1 MSNVK
6 LISERK
12 KIKKENN
19 VWNDRFFLGKME
31 DYAKKNNVNSNYMT
45 KFKIKGSEQY
55 KKKLYLKHQNNTLVN
70 IDENLIETW
79 NELGV
84 NENWRYYFL
93 QKIIVYKDIIQN
105 AILSV
110 EQSKMEQVKEIVK
123 KIEKDYSNK
132 EKSIEK
138 LQNMNNYL
146 QNQTNIHTNDKIY
159 SELKNN
165 LEIVKKSYISII
177 KGISQLN
184 EITGNDIKEGKYKI
198 EKMKCMTMPFD
209 FIENSKTFND
219 LIQDLNF
226 IRNGYIGKLFSIRNN
241 IDILITDLN
250 KNNDYDIS
258 NEAIES
264 FYIVINETTFK
275 DIFKAKA
282 NNIPLFS
289 TYTTGNAKRT
299 KSNNRHNIERKQKEF
314 VDAKE
319 VSKHSRQPGVFNPI
333 IGEKNVIECKSK
345 DDEDK
350 KDNKESISTFSKRKS
365 AKTDNNKRNEEKE
378 IEIDNKT
385 IMSNNEHNQQNSN
398 NSPIFFFS
406 NNISEL
412 SKDYEEYYNKIP
424 DSQRG
429 TFHIETNVSSL
440 IKGIMPMILIKKENN
455 VIQSI
460 LSLSVSHE
468 DNNSFIINHYSTL
481 SNETIKSQF
490 EEFVSFLKEN
500 KINYSSM
507 FINLYYCMKEG
518 NLTLSQE
525 INVIMIQL
533 KFKWVKLENLD
544 NGTRFQ
550 KMQLRNQ
557 NSKQSHKT
565 IEPMIEIKTSLLL
578 LQSED
583 HFTNESKNNFDNNI
597 NPFTKLIADS
607 LINSNTKE
615 LDSIKGLIESLK
627 IEEGNEK
634 ESILRIISSNKIKD
648 IISNM
653 KISQYHSIYF
663 DFNPMFESIM
673 TMKLND
679 KVYHRISSKIE
690 VLVEKETNQKFY
702 MLLTSDSSTFIIAE
716 LNEKCKRE
724 LTKGNLYE
732 AFSSFN
738 SKIEPLPTEN
748 VNSIY
753 IPSFTN
759 EQIYST
765 NDFENKKGISYA
777 LIQSSDKVDKVS
789 ISMNPGEGDVVIE
802 KDFFIGVMNF
812 DISNDYNISSI
823 FCGIVNI

>member
-31 DYAKKNNVNSNYMT
+31 DYAKKNNVNSHYMT

-70 IDENLIETW
+70 IDEGLIETW

-110 EQSKMEQVKEIVK
+110 EQSKMEQVKEIMK

-138 LQNMNNYL
+138 LQNMNNFL

-159 SELKNN
+159 SELKSN
-165 LEIVKKSYISII
+165 LEIVKKAYISII

-184 EITGNDIKEGKYKI
+184 EITGNDIKEGKYKV
-198 EKMKCMTMPFD
+198 EKMKCITMPFD

-226 IRNGYIGKLFSIRNN
+226 IKNGYIGKLFSIRNN

-275 DIFKAKA
+275 DIIKAKA
-282 NNIPLFS
+282 NNVSL

-350 KDNKESISTFSKRKS
+350 KDNKESVSTLSKRIS
-365 AKTDNNKRNEEKE
+365 SKTDNNKRNKEKE

-385 IMSNNEHNQQNSN
+385 IMSNNERNLN
-398 NSPIFFFS
+398 NSIIFFYS
-406 NNISEL
+406 DNISEL
-412 SKDYEEYYNKIP
+412 AKDYEEYFNKIP
-424 DSQRG
+424 ESQRG
-429 TFHIETNVSSL
+429 TFHIENNITSL
-440 IKGIMPMILIKKENN
+440 IKGIMPIILIKKEDN
-455 VIQSI
+455 VIKSI

-468 DNNSFIINHYSTL
+468 DNNAFIVNHYSTL
-481 SNETIKSQF
+481 SNDTIKSQF
-490 EEFVSFLKEN
+490 EEFTNYLKEN
-500 KINYSSM
+500 KINYSSI
-507 FINLYYCMKEG
+507 FIHLYYCMKEG
-518 NLTLSQE
+518 NLALSQE

-557 NSKQSHKT
+557 NSKQIHKK
-565 IEPMIEIKTSLLL
+565 IEPIIEIKTSLLF

-583 HFTNESKNNFDNNI
+583 ELTKESNKTFESSL
-597 NPFTKLIADS
+597 NPFMKLIVDN

-627 IEEGNEK
+627 IDEGNDK
-634 ESILRIISSNKIKD
+634 EDIQRFISSNKIKD
-648 IISNM
+648 IISNL
-653 KISQYHSIYF
+653 KISQYHSAYF
-663 DFNPMFESIM
+663 ELNPMFDSIM
-673 TMKLND
+673 TMKLNN
-679 KVYHRISSKIE
+679 KVYHRISSKVE
-690 VLVEKETNQKFY
+690 VLLEKETNQKFY

-724 LTKGNLYE
+724 FTKGNIYE

-753 IPSFTN
+753 IPSFTD
-759 EQIYST
+759 EQINST

-777 LIQSSDKVDKVS
+777 LIKSSDKVDKVS
-789 ISMNPGEGDVVIE
+789 ISINPGEGDVVIE
-802 KDFFIGVMNF
+802 NDFFIGVMNF
-812 DISNDYNISSI
+812 DISNDFNISSI

>member
-31 DYAKKNNVNSNYMT
+31 DYAKKNNVNSHYMT

-70 IDENLIETW
+70 IDEGLIETW

-110 EQSKMEQVKEIVK
+110 EQSKMEQVKEIMK

-138 LQNMNNYL
+138 LQNMNNFL

-159 SELKNN
+159 SELKSN
-165 LEIVKKSYISII
+165 LEIVKKAYISII

-184 EITGNDIKEGKYKI
+184 EITGNDIKEGKYKV
-198 EKMKCMTMPFD
+198 EKMKCITMPFD

-226 IRNGYIGKLFSIRNN
+226 IKNGYIGKLFSIRNN

-275 DIFKAKA
+275 DIIKAKA
-282 NNIPLFS
+282 NSVPL

-350 KDNKESISTFSKRKS
+350 KDNKESVSTLSKRKS
-365 AKTDNNKRNEEKE
+365 SKTDNNKRNKEKE

-385 IMSNNEHNQQNSN
+385 IMSNNERNLN
-398 NSPIFFFS
+398 NSIIFFYS
-406 NNISEL
+406 DNISEL
-412 SKDYEEYYNKIP
+412 AKDYEEYFNKIP
-424 DSQRG
+424 ESQRG
-429 TFHIETNVSSL
+429 TFHIENNITSL
-440 IKGIMPMILIKKENN
+440 IKGIMPIILIKKEDN
-455 VIQSI
+455 VIKSI

-468 DNNSFIINHYSTL
+468 DNNAFIVNHYSTL
-481 SNETIKSQF
+481 SNDTIKSQF
-490 EEFVSFLKEN
+490 EEFTNYLKEN
-500 KINYSSM
+500 KINYSSI
-507 FINLYYCMKEG
+507 FIHLYYCMKEG
-518 NLTLSQE
+518 NLALSQE

-557 NSKQSHKT
+557 NSKQIHKK
-565 IEPMIEIKTSLLL
+565 IEPIIEIKTSLLF

-583 HFTNESKNNFDNNI
+583 ELTKESNKTFENSL
-597 NPFTKLIADS
+597 NPFMKLIVDN

-615 LDSIKGLIESLK
+615 LDNIKGLIESLK
-627 IEEGNEK
+627 IDEGNDK
-634 ESILRIISSNKIKD
+634 EDIQRFISSNKIKD
-648 IISNM
+648 IISNL
-653 KISQYHSIYF
+653 KISQYHSAYF
-663 DFNPMFESIM
+663 ELNPMFDSIM
-673 TMKLND
+673 TMKLNN
-679 KVYHRISSKIE
+679 KVYHRISSKVE
-690 VLVEKETNQKFY
+690 VLLEKETNQKFY

-724 LTKGNLYE
+724 FTKGNIYE

-753 IPSFTN
+753 IPSFTD
-759 EQIYST
+759 EQINST

-777 LIQSSDKVDKVS
+777 LIKSSDKVDKVS
-789 ISMNPGEGDVVIE
+789 ISINPGEGDVVIE
-802 KDFFIGVMNF
+802 NDFFIGVMNF
-812 DISNDYNISSI
+812 DISNDFNISSI

>member
-31 DYAKKNNVNSNYMT
+31 DYAKKNNVNSNYMM

-55 KKKLYLKHQNNTLVN
+55 KKKLYLKHQNNTLVD
-70 IDENLIETW
+70 IDEGLIETW

-105 AILSV
+105 AILSI
-110 EQSKMEQVKEIVK
+110 EQSKMEQVKEIMK

-138 LQNMNNYL
+138 LQNMNNFL

-159 SELKNN
+159 SELKSN
-165 LEIVKKSYISII
+165 LEIVKKAYISII

-184 EITGNDIKEGKYKI
+184 EITGNDIKEGKYKV
-198 EKMKCMTMPFD
+198 EKMKCITMPFD

-226 IRNGYIGKLFSIRNN
+226 IKNGYIGKLFSIRNN

-275 DIFKAKA
+275 DIIKAKA
-282 NNIPLFS
+282 NNVSL

-350 KDNKESISTFSKRKS
+350 KDNKESVSTLSKRKS
-365 AKTDNNKRNEEKE
+365 SKTDNNKRNKEKE

-385 IMSNNEHNQQNSN
+385 IMSNNERNLN
-398 NSPIFFFS
+398 NSIIFFYS
-406 NNISEL
+406 DNISEL
-412 SKDYEEYYNKIP
+412 AKDYEEYFNKIP
-424 DSQRG
+424 ESQRG
-429 TFHIETNVSSL
+429 TFHIENNITSL
-440 IKGIMPMILIKKENN
+440 IKGIMPIILIKKEDN
-455 VIQSI
+455 VIKSI

-468 DNNSFIINHYSTL
+468 DNNAFIVNHYSTL
-481 SNETIKSQF
+481 SNDTIKSQF
-490 EEFVSFLKEN
+490 EEFTNYLKEN
-500 KINYSSM
+500 KINYSSI
-507 FINLYYCMKEG
+507 FIHLYYCMKEG
-518 NLTLSQE
+518 NLALSQE

-557 NSKQSHKT
+557 NSKQIHKK
-565 IEPMIEIKTSLLL
+565 IEPIIEIKTSLLF

-583 HFTNESKNNFDNNI
+583 ELTKESNKTFESSL
-597 NPFTKLIADS
+597 NPFMKLIVDN

-615 LDSIKGLIESLK
+615 LDNIKGLIESLK
-627 IEEGNEK
+627 IDEGNDK
-634 ESILRIISSNKIKD
+634 EDIQRFISSNKIKD
-648 IISNM
+648 IISNL
-653 KISQYHSIYF
+653 KISQYHSAYF
-663 DFNPMFESIM
+663 ELNPMFDSIM
-673 TMKLND
+673 TMKLNN
-679 KVYHRISSKIE
+679 KVYHRISSKVE
-690 VLVEKETNQKFY
+690 VLLEKETNQKFY

-724 LTKGNLYE
+724 FTKGNIYE

-753 IPSFTN
+753 IPSFTD
-759 EQIYST
+759 EQINST

-777 LIQSSDKVDKVS
+777 LIKSSDKVDKVS
-789 ISMNPGEGDVVIE
+789 ISINPGEGDVVIE
-802 KDFFIGVMNF
+802 NDFFIGVMNF
-812 DISNDYNISSI
+812 DISNDFNISSI
-823 FCGIVNI
+823 FCGIINI

>member
-31 DYAKKNNVNSNYMT
+31 DYAKKNNVNSHYMT

-70 IDENLIETW
+70 IDEGLIETW

-110 EQSKMEQVKEIVK
+110 EQSKMEQVKEIMK

-138 LQNMNNYL
+138 LQNMNNFL

-159 SELKNN
+159 SELKSN
-165 LEIVKKSYISII
+165 LEIVKKAYISII

-184 EITGNDIKEGKYKI
+184 EITGNDIKEGKYKV
-198 EKMKCMTMPFD
+198 EKMKCITIPFD

-226 IRNGYIGKLFSIRNN
+226 IKNGYIGKLFSIRNN

-264 FYIVINETTFK
+264 FYIVINETTYK
-275 DIFKAKA
+275 DIIKAKA
-282 NNIPLFS
+282 NNVPL

-350 KDNKESISTFSKRKS
+350 KDNKESVSTLSKRKS
-365 AKTDNNKRNEEKE
+365 SKTDNNKRNKEKE

-385 IMSNNEHNQQNSN
+385 IMSNNERNLN
-398 NSPIFFFS
+398 NSIIFFYS
-406 NNISEL
+406 DNISEL
-412 SKDYEEYYNKIP
+412 AKDYEEYFNKIP
-424 DSQRG
+424 ESQRG
-429 TFHIETNVSSL
+429 TFHIENNITSL
-440 IKGIMPMILIKKENN
+440 IKGIMPIILIKKEDN
-455 VIQSI
+455 VIKSI

-468 DNNSFIINHYSTL
+468 DNNAFIVNHYSTL
-481 SNETIKSQF
+481 SNDTIKSQF
-490 EEFVSFLKEN
+490 EEFTNYLKEN
-500 KINYSSM
+500 KINYSSI
-507 FINLYYCMKEG
+507 FIHLYYCMKEG
-518 NLTLSQE
+518 NLALSQE

-557 NSKQSHKT
+557 NSKQIHKK
-565 IEPMIEIKTSLLL
+565 IEPIIEIKTSLLF

-583 HFTNESKNNFDNNI
+583 ELTKESNKTFENSL
-597 NPFTKLIADS
+597 NPFMKLIVDN

-627 IEEGNEK
+627 IDEGNDK
-634 ESILRIISSNKIKD
+634 EDIQRFISSNKIKD
-648 IISNM
+648 IISNL
-653 KISQYHSIYF
+653 KISQYHSAYF
-663 DFNPMFESIM
+663 ELNPMFDSIM
-673 TMKLND
+673 TMKLNN
-679 KVYHRISSKIE
+679 KVYHRISSKVE
-690 VLVEKETNQKFY
+690 VLLEKETNQKFY

-724 LTKGNLYE
+724 FTKGNIYE

-753 IPSFTN
+753 IPSFTD
-759 EQIYST
+759 EQINST

-777 LIQSSDKVDKVS
+777 LIKSSDKVDKVS
-789 ISMNPGEGDVVIE
+789 ISINPGEGDVVIE
-802 KDFFIGVMNF
+802 NDFFIGVMNF
-812 DISNDYNISSI
+812 DISNDFNISSI

>member
-31 DYAKKNNVNSNYMT
+31 DYAKKNNVNSHYMT

-70 IDENLIETW
+70 IDEGLIETW

-110 EQSKMEQVKEIVK
+110 EQSKMEQVKEIMK
-123 KIEKDYSNK
+123 KIEKDYLNK

-138 LQNMNNYL
+138 LQNMNNFL

-159 SELKNN
+159 SELKSN
-165 LEIVKKSYISII
+165 LEIVKKAYISII
-177 KGISQLN
+177 QGISQLN
-184 EITGNDIKEGKYKI
+184 EITGNDIKEGKYKV
-198 EKMKCMTMPFD
+198 EKMKCITMPFD

-226 IRNGYIGKLFSIRNN
+226 IKNGYIGKLFSIRNN

-275 DIFKAKA
+275 DIIKAKA
-282 NNIPLFS
+282 NNVAL

-350 KDNKESISTFSKRKS
+350 KDNKESVSTLSKRKS
-365 AKTDNNKRNEEKE
+365 SKTDNNKRNKEKE

-385 IMSNNEHNQQNSN
+385 IMSNNERNLN
-398 NSPIFFFS
+398 NSIIFFYS
-406 NNISEL
+406 DNISEL
-412 SKDYEEYYNKIP
+412 AKDYEEYFNKIP
-424 DSQRG
+424 ESQRG
-429 TFHIETNVSSL
+429 TFHIENNITSL
-440 IKGIMPMILIKKENN
+440 IKGIMPIILIKKEDN
-455 VIQSI
+455 VIKSI

-468 DNNSFIINHYSTL
+468 DNNAFIVNHYSTL
-481 SNETIKSQF
+481 SNDTIKSQF
-490 EEFVSFLKEN
+490 EEFTNYLKEN
-500 KINYSSM
+500 KINYSSI
-507 FINLYYCMKEG
+507 FIHLYYCMKEG
-518 NLTLSQE
+518 NLALSQE

-557 NSKQSHKT
+557 NSKQIHKK
-565 IEPMIEIKTSLLL
+565 IEPIIEIKTSLLF

-583 HFTNESKNNFDNNI
+583 ELTKESNKTFENSL
-597 NPFTKLIADS
+597 NPFMKLIVDN

-627 IEEGNEK
+627 IDEGNDK
-634 ESILRIISSNKIKD
+634 EDIQRFISSNKIKD
-648 IISNM
+648 IISNL
-653 KISQYHSIYF
+653 KISQYHSAYF
-663 DFNPMFESIM
+663 ELNPMFDSIM
-673 TMKLND
+673 TMKLNN
-679 KVYHRISSKIE
+679 KVYHRISSKVE
-690 VLVEKETNQKFY
+690 VLLEKETNQKFY

-724 LTKGNLYE
+724 FTKGNIYE

-753 IPSFTN
+753 IPSFTD
-759 EQIYST
+759 EQINST

-777 LIQSSDKVDKVS
+777 LIKSSDKVDKVS
-789 ISMNPGEGDVVIE
+789 ISINPGEGDVVIE
-802 KDFFIGVMNF
+802 NDFFIGVMNF
-812 DISNDYNISSI
+812 DISNDFNISSI

>member
-31 DYAKKNNVNSNYMT
+31 DYAKKNNVNSHYMT

-70 IDENLIETW
+70 IDEGLIETW

-110 EQSKMEQVKEIVK
+110 EQSKMEQVKEIMK

-138 LQNMNNYL
+138 LQNMNNFL

-159 SELKNN
+159 SELKSN
-165 LEIVKKSYISII
+165 LEIVKKAYISII

-184 EITGNDIKEGKYKI
+184 EITGNDIKEGKYKV
-198 EKMKCMTMPFD
+198 EKMKCITMPFD

-226 IRNGYIGKLFSIRNN
+226 IKNGYIGKLFSIRNN

-275 DIFKAKA
+275 DIIKAKA
-282 NNIPLFS
+282 NTVPL

-350 KDNKESISTFSKRKS
+350 KDNKESVSTLSKRKS
-365 AKTDNNKRNEEKE
+365 SKTDNNKRNKEKE

-385 IMSNNEHNQQNSN
+385 IMSNNERNLN
-398 NSPIFFFS
+398 NSIIFFYS
-406 NNISEL
+406 DNISEL
-412 SKDYEEYYNKIP
+412 AKDYEEYFNKIP
-424 DSQRG
+424 ETQRG
-429 TFHIETNVSSL
+429 TFHIENNITSL
-440 IKGIMPMILIKKENN
+440 IKGIMPIILIKKEDN
-455 VIQSI
+455 VIKSI

-468 DNNSFIINHYSTL
+468 DNNAFIVNHYSTL
-481 SNETIKSQF
+481 SNDTIKSQF
-490 EEFVSFLKEN
+490 EEFTNYLKEN
-500 KINYSSM
+500 KINYSSI
-507 FINLYYCMKEG
+507 FIHLYYCMKEG
-518 NLTLSQE
+518 NLALSQE

-557 NSKQSHKT
+557 NSKQIHKK
-565 IEPMIEIKTSLLL
+565 IEPIIEIKTSLLF

-583 HFTNESKNNFDNNI
+583 ELTKESNKTFESSL
-597 NPFTKLIADS
+597 NPFMKLIVDN

-627 IEEGNEK
+627 IDEGNDK
-634 ESILRIISSNKIKD
+634 EDIQRFISSNKIKD
-648 IISNM
+648 IISNL
-653 KISQYHSIYF
+653 KISQYHSAYF
-663 DFNPMFESIM
+663 ELNPMFDSIM
-673 TMKLND
+673 TMKLNN
-679 KVYHRISSKIE
+679 KVYHRISSKVE
-690 VLVEKETNQKFY
+690 VLLEKETNQKFY

-724 LTKGNLYE
+724 FTKGNIYE

-753 IPSFTN
+753 IPSFTD
-759 EQIYST
+759 EQINST

-777 LIQSSDKVDKVS
+777 LIKSSDKVDKVS
-789 ISMNPGEGDVVIE
+789 ISINPGEGDVVIE
-802 KDFFIGVMNF
+802 NDFFIGVMNF
-812 DISNDYNISSI
+812 DISNDFNISSI

>member
-31 DYAKKNNVNSNYMT
+31 DYAKKNNVNSHYMT

-70 IDENLIETW
+70 IDEGLIETW

-110 EQSKMEQVKEIVK
+110 EQSKMEQVKEIMK

-138 LQNMNNYL
+138 LQNMNNFL

-159 SELKNN
+159 SELKSN
-165 LEIVKKSYISII
+165 LEIVKKAYISII

-184 EITGNDIKEGKYKI
+184 EITGNDIKEGKYKV
-198 EKMKCMTMPFD
+198 EKMKCITMPFD

-226 IRNGYIGKLFSIRNN
+226 IKNGYIGKLFSIRNN

-275 DIFKAKA
+275 DIIKAKA
-282 NNIPLFS
+282 NNVPL

-350 KDNKESISTFSKRKS
+350 KDNKESVSTLSKRKS
-365 AKTDNNKRNEEKE
+365 SKTDNNKRNKEKE

-385 IMSNNEHNQQNSN
+385 IMSNNERNLN
-398 NSPIFFFS
+398 NSIIFFYS
-406 NNISEL
+406 DNISEL
-412 SKDYEEYYNKIP
+412 AKDYEEYFNKIP
-424 DSQRG
+424 ESQRG
-429 TFHIETNVSSL
+429 TFHIENNITSL
-440 IKGIMPMILIKKENN
+440 IKGIMPIILIKKEDN
-455 VIQSI
+455 VIKSI

-468 DNNSFIINHYSTL
+468 DNNAFIVNHYSTL
-481 SNETIKSQF
+481 SNDTIKSQF
-490 EEFVSFLKEN
+490 EEFTNYLKEN
-500 KINYSSM
+500 KINYSSI
-507 FINLYYCMKEG
+507 FIHLYYCMKEG
-518 NLTLSQE
+518 NLALSQE

-557 NSKQSHKT
+557 NSKQIHKK
-565 IEPMIEIKTSLLL
+565 IEPIIEIKTSLLF

-583 HFTNESKNNFDNNI
+583 ELTKESNKTFESSL
-597 NPFTKLIADS
+597 NPFMKLIVDN

-627 IEEGNEK
+627 IDEGNDK
-634 ESILRIISSNKIKD
+634 EDIQRFISSNKIKD
-648 IISNM
+648 IISNL
-653 KISQYHSIYF
+653 KISQYHSAYF
-663 DFNPMFESIM
+663 ELNPMFDSIM
-673 TMKLND
+673 TMKLNN
-679 KVYHRISSKIE
+679 KVYHRISSKVE
-690 VLVEKETNQKFY
+690 VLLEKETNQKFY

-724 LTKGNLYE
+724 FTKGNIYE

-753 IPSFTN
+753 IPSFTD
-759 EQIYST
+759 EQINST

-777 LIQSSDKVDKVS
+777 LIKSSDKVDKVS
-789 ISMNPGEGDVVIE
+789 ISINPGEGDVVIE
-802 KDFFIGVMNF
+802 NDFFIGVMNF
-812 DISNDYNISSI
+812 DISNDFNISSI

>member
-45 KFKIKGSEQY
+45 KFKKKGSEQY
-55 KKKLYLKHQNNTLVN
+55 KKKLYLKHQNNTLVD
-70 IDENLIETW
+70 IDEGLIETW

-110 EQSKMEQVKEIVK
+110 EQSKMEQVKEIMK

-138 LQNMNNYL
+138 LQNMNNFL

-159 SELKNN
+159 SELKSN
-165 LEIVKKSYISII
+165 LEIVKKAYISII

-184 EITGNDIKEGKYKI
+184 EITGNDIKEGKYKV
-198 EKMKCMTMPFD
+198 EKMKCITMPFD

-226 IRNGYIGKLFSIRNN
+226 IKNGYIGKLFSIRNN

-275 DIFKAKA
+275 DIIKAKA
-282 NNIPLFS
+282 NNVSL

-350 KDNKESISTFSKRKS
+350 KDNKESVSTLSKRIS
-365 AKTDNNKRNEEKE
+365 SKTDNNKRNKEKE

-385 IMSNNEHNQQNSN
+385 IMSNNERNLN
-398 NSPIFFFS
+398 NSIIFFYS
-406 NNISEL
+406 DNISEL
-412 SKDYEEYYNKIP
+412 AKDYEEYFSKIP
-424 DSQRG
+424 ESQRG
-429 TFHIETNVSSL
+429 TFHIENNITSL
-440 IKGIMPMILIKKENN
+440 IKGIMPIILIKKEDN
-455 VIQSI
+455 VIKSI

-468 DNNSFIINHYSTL
+468 DNNAFIVNHYSTL
-481 SNETIKSQF
+481 SNDTIKSQF
-490 EEFVSFLKEN
+490 EEFTNYLKEN
-500 KINYSSM
+500 KINYSSI
-507 FINLYYCMKEG
+507 FIHLYYCMKEG
-518 NLTLSQE
+518 NLALSQE

-557 NSKQSHKT
+557 NSKQIHKK
-565 IEPMIEIKTSLLL
+565 IEPIIEIKTSLLF

-583 HFTNESKNNFDNNI
+583 ELTKESNKTVESSL
-597 NPFTKLIADS
+597 NPFMKLIVDN

-615 LDSIKGLIESLK
+615 LDNIKGLIESLK
-627 IEEGNEK
+627 IDEGNNK
-634 ESILRIISSNKIKD
+634 EDIQRFISSNKIKD
-648 IISNM
+648 IISNL
-653 KISQYHSIYF
+653 KISQYHSAYF
-663 DFNPMFESIM
+663 ELNPMFDSIM
-673 TMKLND
+673 TMKLNN
-679 KVYHRISSKIE
+679 KVYHRISSKVE
-690 VLVEKETNQKFY
+690 VLLEKETNQKFY

-724 LTKGNLYE
+724 FTKGNIYE

-753 IPSFTN
+753 IPSFTD
-759 EQIYST
+759 EQINST

-777 LIQSSDKVDKVS
+777 LIKSSDKVDKVS
-789 ISMNPGEGDVVIE
+789 ISINPGEGDVVIE
-802 KDFFIGVMNF
+802 NDFFIGVMNF
-812 DISNDYNISSI
+812 DISNDFNRSSI

>member
-45 KFKIKGSEQY
+45 KFKKKGSEQY

-70 IDENLIETW
+70 IDEGLIETW

-110 EQSKMEQVKEIVK
+110 EQSKMEQVKEIMK

-138 LQNMNNYL
+138 LQNMNNFL

-159 SELKNN
+159 SELKSN
-165 LEIVKKSYISII
+165 LEIVKKAYISII

-184 EITGNDIKEGKYKI
+184 EITGNDIKEGKYKV
-198 EKMKCMTMPFD
+198 EKMKCITMPFD

-226 IRNGYIGKLFSIRNN
+226 IKNGYIGKLFSIRNN

-275 DIFKAKA
+275 DIIKAKA
-282 NNIPLFS
+282 NNVPL

-350 KDNKESISTFSKRKS
+350 KDNKESVSTLSKRKS
-365 AKTDNNKRNEEKE
+365 SKTDNNKRNKEKE

-385 IMSNNEHNQQNSN
+385 IMSNNERNLNKSI
-398 NSPIFFFS
+398 IFFYS
-406 NNISEL
+406 DNISEL
-412 SKDYEEYYNKIP
+412 AKDYEEYFNKIP
-424 DSQRG
+424 ESQRG
-429 TFHIETNVSSL
+429 TFHIENNITSL
-440 IKGIMPMILIKKENN
+440 IKGIMPIILIKKEDN
-455 VIQSI
+455 VIKSI

-468 DNNSFIINHYSTL
+468 DNNAFIVNHYSTL
-481 SNETIKSQF
+481 SNDTIKSQF
-490 EEFVSFLKEN
+490 EEFTNYLKEN
-500 KINYSSM
+500 KINYSSI
-507 FINLYYCMKEG
+507 FIHLYYCMKEG
-518 NLTLSQE
+518 NLALSQE

-557 NSKQSHKT
+557 NSKQIHKK
-565 IEPMIEIKTSLLL
+565 IEPIIEIKTSLLF

-583 HFTNESKNNFDNNI
+583 ELTKESNKTFENSL
-597 NPFTKLIADS
+597 NPFMKLIVDN

-627 IEEGNEK
+627 IDEGNDK
-634 ESILRIISSNKIKD
+634 EDIQRFISSNKIKD
-648 IISNM
+648 IISNL
-653 KISQYHSIYF
+653 KISQYHSAYF
-663 DFNPMFESIM
+663 ELNPMFDSIM
-673 TMKLND
+673 TMKLHN
-679 KVYHRISSKIE
+679 KVYHRISSKVE
-690 VLVEKETNQKFY
+690 VLLEKETNQKFY

-724 LTKGNLYE
+724 FTKGNIYE

-753 IPSFTN
+753 IPSFTD
-759 EQIYST
+759 EQINST

-777 LIQSSDKVDKVS
+777 LIKSSDKVDKVS
-789 ISMNPGEGDVVIE
+789 ISINPGEGDVVIE
-802 KDFFIGVMNF
+802 NDFFIGVMNF
-812 DISNDYNISSI
+812 DISNDFNISSI

>member
-45 KFKIKGSEQY
+45 KFKKKGSEQY

-70 IDENLIETW
+70 IDEGLIETW

-110 EQSKMEQVKEIVK
+110 EQSKMEQVKEIMR

-138 LQNMNNYL
+138 LQNMNNFL

-159 SELKNN
+159 SELKSN
-165 LEIVKKSYISII
+165 LEIVKKAYISII

-184 EITGNDIKEGKYKI
+184 EITGNDIKEGKYKV
-198 EKMKCMTMPFD
+198 EKMKCITIPFD

-226 IRNGYIGKLFSIRNN
+226 IKNGYIGKLFSIRNN

-264 FYIVINETTFK
+264 FYIVINEATFK
-275 DIFKAKA
+275 DIIKAKA
-282 NNIPLFS
+282 NNVPL

-350 KDNKESISTFSKRKS
+350 KDNKESVSTLSKRKS
-365 AKTDNNKRNEEKE
+365 SKTDNNKRNKEKE

-385 IMSNNEHNQQNSN
+385 IMSNNERNLN
-398 NSPIFFFS
+398 NSIIFFYS
-406 NNISEL
+406 DNISEL
-412 SKDYEEYYNKIP
+412 AKDYEEYFNKIP
-424 DSQRG
+424 ESQRG
-429 TFHIETNVSSL
+429 TFHIENNITSL
-440 IKGIMPMILIKKENN
+440 IKGIMPIILIKKEDN
-455 VIQSI
+455 VIKSI

-468 DNNSFIINHYSTL
+468 DNNAFIVNHYSTL
-481 SNETIKSQF
+481 SNDTIKSQF
-490 EEFVSFLKEN
+490 EEFTNYLKEN
-500 KINYSSM
+500 KINYSSI
-507 FINLYYCMKEG
+507 FIHLYYCMKEG
-518 NLTLSQE
+518 NLALSQE

-557 NSKQSHKT
+557 CSKQIHKK
-565 IEPMIEIKTSLLL
+565 IEPIIEIKTSLLF

-583 HFTNESKNNFDNNI
+583 ELTKESNKTFESSL
-597 NPFTKLIADS
+597 NPFMKLIVDN

-627 IEEGNEK
+627 IDEGNDK
-634 ESILRIISSNKIKD
+634 EDIQRFISSNKIKD
-648 IISNM
+648 IISNL
-653 KISQYHSIYF
+653 KISQYHSAYF
-663 DFNPMFESIM
+663 ELNPMFDSIM
-673 TMKLND
+673 TMKLNN
-679 KVYHRISSKIE
+679 KVYHRISSKVE
-690 VLVEKETNQKFY
+690 VLLEKETNQKFY

-724 LTKGNLYE
+724 FTKGNIYE
-732 AFSSFN
+732 TFSSFN

-753 IPSFTN
+753 IPSFTD
-759 EQIYST
+759 EQINST

-777 LIQSSDKVDKVS
+777 LIKSSDKVDKVS
-789 ISMNPGEGDVVIE
+789 ISINPGEGDVVIE
-802 KDFFIGVMNF
+802 NDFFIGVMNF
-812 DISNDYNISSI
+812 DISNDFNISSI

>member
-45 KFKIKGSEQY
+45 KFKKKGSEQY

-70 IDENLIETW
+70 IDEGLIETW

-110 EQSKMEQVKEIVK
+110 EQSKMEQVKEIMK

-138 LQNMNNYL
+138 LQNMNNFL

-159 SELKNN
+159 SELKSN
-165 LEIVKKSYISII
+165 LEIVKKAYISII

-184 EITGNDIKEGKYKI
+184 EITGNDIKEGKYKV
-198 EKMKCMTMPFD
+198 EKMKCITMPFD

-226 IRNGYIGKLFSIRNN
+226 IKNGYIGKLFSIRNN

-264 FYIVINETTFK
+264 FYIVINETTYK
-275 DIFKAKA
+275 DIIKAKA
-282 NNIPLFS
+282 NNVPL

-350 KDNKESISTFSKRKS
+350 KDNKESVSTLSKRKS
-365 AKTDNNKRNEEKE
+365 SKTDNNKRNKEKE

-385 IMSNNEHNQQNSN
+385 IMSNNERNLN
-398 NSPIFFFS
+398 NSIIFFYS
-406 NNISEL
+406 DNISEL
-412 SKDYEEYYNKIP
+412 AKDYEEYFNKIP
-424 DSQRG
+424 ESQRG
-429 TFHIETNVSSL
+429 TFHIENNITSL
-440 IKGIMPMILIKKENN
+440 IKGIMPIILIKKEDN
-455 VIQSI
+455 VIKSI

-468 DNNSFIINHYSTL
+468 DNNAFIVNHYSTL
-481 SNETIKSQF
+481 SNDTIKSQF
-490 EEFVSFLKEN
+490 EEFTNYLKEN
-500 KINYSSM
+500 KINYSSI
-507 FINLYYCMKEG
+507 FIHLYYCMKEG
-518 NLTLSQE
+518 NLALSQE

-557 NSKQSHKT
+557 NSKQIHKK
-565 IEPMIEIKTSLLL
+565 IEPIIEIKTSLLF

-583 HFTNESKNNFDNNI
+583 ELTKESNKTFENSL
-597 NPFTKLIADS
+597 NPFMKLIVDN

-615 LDSIKGLIESLK
+615 LDNIKGLIESLK
-627 IEEGNEK
+627 IDEGNDK
-634 ESILRIISSNKIKD
+634 EDIQRFISSNKIKD
-648 IISNM
+648 IISNL
-653 KISQYHSIYF
+653 KISQYHSAYF
-663 DFNPMFESIM
+663 ELNPMFDSIM
-673 TMKLND
+673 TMKLNN
-679 KVYHRISSKIE
+679 KVYHRISSKVE
-690 VLVEKETNQKFY
+690 VLLEKETNQKFY

-724 LTKGNLYE
+724 FTKGNIYE

-753 IPSFTN
+753 IPSFTD
-759 EQIYST
+759 EQINST

-777 LIQSSDKVDKVS
+777 LIKSSDKVDKVS
-789 ISMNPGEGDVVIE
+789 ISINPGEGDVVIE
-802 KDFFIGVMNF
+802 NDFFIGVMNF
-812 DISNDYNISSI
+812 DISNDFNISSI